1 MRSFMNITIKLL
13 QYHSHDHNHDKL
25 FEHMQVIN
33 EVATPAATPVFERE
47 QPAVKMPGVPR

>member
-1 MRSFMNITIKLL
+1 MRSFMNITIKVL
-13 QYHSHDHNHDKL
+13 QYHSQDHNHDKL
-25 FEHMQVIN
+25 FEHSQVID